1 MKLQRS
7 ERGFIDPISLGF
19 AIALV
24 GTATGAMV
32 ANGDKT
38 ETTAEAKPAQ
48 AMEEQHMAGKT
59 EAAAKPRAGDPR

>member
-32 ANGDKT
+32 ANQDKA
-38 ETTAEAKPAQ
+38 ETTAEAKPTQ
-48 AMEEQHMAGKT
+48 AMEEQHVAGST
-59 EAAAKPRAGDPR
+59 EAAAKPRTGDPR